1 MKNLDDKFEN
11 LVEKL
16 NRLKPELQDAELLT
30 NSIMQQISTHSPQ
43 SKPKLLIWI
52 RVISSSAAIFL
63 LGLFLFQQTG
73 TDPIASTIKPKHLF
87 ENKLFI
93 EPECIQLK
101 DNNQINLLK
110 TYYCYM
116 KQNSIKNEQLKEL
129 RQQLTN

>member
-1 MKNLDDKFEN
+1 MKNLDDKFDN
-11 LVEKL
+11 LGQKL
-16 NRLKPELQDAELLT
+16 SRQKPELQGAELLT
-30 NSIMQQISTHSPQ
+30 NSIMQQISISSRH

-52 RVISSSAAIFL
+52 RIISSSAAILL
-63 LGLFLFQQTG
+63 LGLFLFQQT
-73 TDPIASTIKPKHLF
+73 DSELIASTIKPKHLL

-93 EPECIQLK
+93 DPECIQLK

-116 KQNSIKNEQLKEL
+116 KQNSIKSEQLKEL

>member
-1 MKNLDDKFEN
+1 MKNTDDKLDN

-16 NRLKPELQDAELLT
+16 SILNPELQDAEVLT
-30 NSIMQQISTHSPQ
+30 NSIMQQISFNSPQ

-52 RVISSSAAIFL
+52 RIISSSAAIFL
-63 LGLFLFQQTG
+63 LSLFLFQQTG
-73 TDPIASTIKPKHLF
+73 SDPIASTLKPKQLF

-93 EPECIQLK
+93 DPECIQLK
-101 DNNQINLLK
+101 DNNQINLLE

-116 KQNSIKNEQLKEL
+116 KQNLIKNDQLKEL

>member
-1 MKNLDDKFEN
+1 MKNLDDKLDN

-16 NRLKPELQDAELLT
+16 SRVKPKLQDAEVLT
-30 NSIMQQISTHSPQ
+30 NSIMQQISIQSPH

-73 TDPIASTIKPKHLF
+73 SDPIASTIKPKHLF
-87 ENKLFI
+87 ENKLI
-93 EPECIQLK
+93 IDPECIHLK
-101 DNNQINLLK
+101 DNNQINILK

-116 KQNSIKNEQLKEL
+116 KQNSIKNEQLKVL

>member
-1 MKNLDDKFEN
+1 MKTRNDKFDS
-11 LVEKL
+11 LIEKL
-16 NRLKPELQDAELLT
+16 SRQKPDLQDAELLT
-30 NSIMQQISTHSPQ
+30 NSIMQHISINSQ
-43 SKPKLLIWI
+43 DKKSKLLIWV

-73 TDPIASTIKPKHLF
+73 SDPIASTTKPKRLF
-87 ENKLFI
+87 ENKLVI
-93 EPECIQLK
+93 DPECIHFK

-116 KQNSIKNEQLKEL
+116 KQNSIKNEQLNEL

>member
-1 MKNLDDKFEN
+1 MKKKEDKFNN
-11 LVEKL
+11 LVKKL
-16 NRLKPELQDAELLT
+16 SRQKPELQGAELLT
-30 NSIMQQISTHSPQ
+30 NSIMQQISIRSRH
-43 SKPKLLIWI
+43 SKPKLLIWV
-52 RVISSSAAIFL
+52 RVISSSAALFL

-73 TDPIASTIKPKHLF
+73 SDPIASTIKSNRLF
-87 ENKLFI
+87 ENKLLI
-93 EPECIQLK
+93 DPECIQLK

>member
-1 MKNLDDKFEN
+1 MKNTDDKFEH

-16 NRLKPELQDAELLT
+16 SRQKPDLQDAELLT
-30 NSIMQQISTHSPQ
+30 NSIMQHISINSQ
-43 SKPKLLIWI
+43 RKKPKLLIWV

-73 TDPIASTIKPKHLF
+73 SDPIASTTKPNRLF
-87 ENKLFI
+87 ENKLLI
-93 EPECIQLK
+93 DPGCIQLK
-101 DNNQINLLK
+101 DNNKINLLK

-116 KQNSIKNEQLKEL
+116 KQNSIKNEQLNEL

>member
-1 MKNLDDKFEN
+1 MKNLEDKFEH

-16 NRLKPELQDAELLT
+16 SRQKPELKDAELLT
-30 NSIMQQISTHSPQ
+30 NSIMQQISIHSPQ

-52 RVISSSAAIFL
+52 RIISSSAAIFL

-73 TDPIASTIKPKHLF
+73 SDSIASSTKPKHLF

-93 EPECIQLK
+93 DPECIQLK
-101 DNNQINLLK
+101 DNNQINFFK

-116 KQNSIKNEQLKEL
+116 KHNSIKNEQLKVL